1 MSGTET
7 LWQELICR
15 LEGVQAAQVVFA
27 ENGMPCEIHVLAGP
41 EKSSKSLVR
50 DIQSALTAQFGVQV
64 DHRIISVAQ
73 LSEGL
78 APRGDFRLAH
88 TGLEIKS
95 AGGRVSASVTL
106 ARGCDTYTG
115 HGESANTPF
124 ARRRCVS
131 EAALA
136 AADGRGYAVTL
147 LAGAQRRDILAR
159 GSSLGETI
167 AALDAFCA
175 SYMQAHGGRIDYIHG
190 DDEAVDLAAGD
201 GCCGILMPRMEK
213 EELFTSVLRSGP
225 FPKKSFSIGLG
236 ADKRY
241 YLECRKL

>member
-78 APRGDFRLAH
+78 VPRGDFRLAH

-136 AADGRGYAVTL
+136 AVNRAAGETCFELASVDAVTL
-147 LAGAQRRDILAR
+147 AGQGIVVAQVYSLRHGQRLL
-159 GSSLGETI
+159 GSAFLNEDPDN
-167 AALDAFCA
+167 AAV
-175 SYMQAHGGRIDYIHG
+175 H
-190 DDEAVDLAAGD
+190 
-201 GCCGILMPRMEK
+201 
-213 EELFTSVLRSGP
+213 SVLSAVNRRLSVLPRTAG
-225 FPKKSFSIGLG
+225 
-236 ADKRY
+236 
-241 YLECRKL
+241 

>member
-78 APRGDFRLAH
+78 VPRGDFRLAH

-115 HGESANTPF
+115 PGERANPPF

-136 AADGRGYAVTL
+136 AVNRAAGETCFELASVDAVTL
-147 LAGAQRRDILAR
+147 AGQGIVVTQVYSLRDGQRLL
-159 GSSLGETI
+159 GSAFLNEDPDN
-167 AALDAFCA
+167 AAV
-175 SYMQAHGGRIDYIHG
+175 H
-190 DDEAVDLAAGD
+190 
-201 GCCGILMPRMEK
+201 
-213 EELFTSVLRSGP
+213 SVLSAVNRRLSVLPRTAG
-225 FPKKSFSIGLG
+225 
-236 ADKRY
+236 
-241 YLECRKL
+241 

>member
-136 AADGRGYAVTL
+136 AVNRAAGETCFELASVDAVTL
-147 LAGAQRRDILAR
+147 AGRGIVVTQVYSLRDGQRLL
-159 GSSLGETI
+159 GSAFLNEDPDN
-167 AALDAFCA
+167 AAV
-175 SYMQAHGGRIDYIHG
+175 H
-190 DDEAVDLAAGD
+190 
-201 GCCGILMPRMEK
+201 
-213 EELFTSVLRSGP
+213 SVLSAVNRRLSVLPRTAG
-225 FPKKSFSIGLG
+225 
-236 ADKRY
+236 
-241 YLECRKL
+241 

>member
-27 ENGMPCEIHVLAGP
+27 ESGMPCEIHVLAGP

-136 AADGRGYAVTL
+136 AVNRAAGETCFELASVDAVTL
-147 LAGAQRRDILAR
+147 AGQGIVVAQVYSLRDGQRLL
-159 GSSLGETI
+159 GSAFLNEDPDN
-167 AALDAFCA
+167 AAV
-175 SYMQAHGGRIDYIHG
+175 H
-190 DDEAVDLAAGD
+190 
-201 GCCGILMPRMEK
+201 
-213 EELFTSVLRSGP
+213 SVLSAVNRRLSVLPRTAG
-225 FPKKSFSIGLG
+225 
-236 ADKRY
+236 
-241 YLECRKL
+241 

>member
-78 APRGDFRLAH
+78 VPRGDFRLAH

-136 AADGRGYAVTL
+136 AVSRAAGETCFELASVDAVTL
-147 LAGAQRRDILAR
+147 AGQGIVVTQVYSLRDGQRLL
-159 GSSLGETI
+159 GSAFLNEDPDN
-167 AALDAFCA
+167 AAV
-175 SYMQAHGGRIDYIHG
+175 H
-190 DDEAVDLAAGD
+190 
-201 GCCGILMPRMEK
+201 
-213 EELFTSVLRSGP
+213 SVLSAVNRRLSVLPRTAG
-225 FPKKSFSIGLG
+225 
-236 ADKRY
+236 
-241 YLECRKL
+241 

>member
-78 APRGDFRLAH
+78 TPRGDFRLAH

-136 AADGRGYAVTL
+136 AVNRAAGETCFELASVDAVTL
-147 LAGAQRRDILAR
+147 AGQGIVVTQVYSLRDGQRLL
-159 GSSLGETI
+159 GSAFLNEDPDN
-167 AALDAFCA
+167 AAV
-175 SYMQAHGGRIDYIHG
+175 H
-190 DDEAVDLAAGD
+190 
-201 GCCGILMPRMEK
+201 
-213 EELFTSVLRSGP
+213 SVLSAVNRRLSVLPRTAG
-225 FPKKSFSIGLG
+225 
-236 ADKRY
+236 
-241 YLECRKL
+241 

>member
-78 APRGDFRLAH
+78 VPRGDFRLAH

-95 AGGRVSASVTL
+95 AGGRLSASVTL

-136 AADGRGYAVTL
+136 AVNRAAGETCFELASVDAVTL
-147 LAGAQRRDILAR
+147 AGQGIVVTQVYSLRDGQRLL
-159 GSSLGETI
+159 GSAFLNEDPDN
-167 AALDAFCA
+167 AAV
-175 SYMQAHGGRIDYIHG
+175 H
-190 DDEAVDLAAGD
+190 
-201 GCCGILMPRMEK
+201 
-213 EELFTSVLRSGP
+213 SVLSAVNRRLSVLPRTAG
-225 FPKKSFSIGLG
+225 
-236 ADKRY
+236 
-241 YLECRKL
+241 

>member
-27 ENGMPCEIHVLAGP
+27 ENGMPCEIHVLAVP

-136 AADGRGYAVTL
+136 AVNRAAGETCFELASVDAVTL
-147 LAGAQRRDILAR
+147 AGQGIVVAQVYSLRDGQRLL
-159 GSSLGETI
+159 GSAFLNEDPDN
-167 AALDAFCA
+167 AAV
-175 SYMQAHGGRIDYIHG
+175 H
-190 DDEAVDLAAGD
+190 
-201 GCCGILMPRMEK
+201 
-213 EELFTSVLRSGP
+213 SVLSAVNRRLSVLPRTAG
-225 FPKKSFSIGLG
+225 
-236 ADKRY
+236 
-241 YLECRKL
+241 

>member
-78 APRGDFRLAH
+78 VP
-88 TGLEIKS
+88 
-95 AGGRVSASVTL
+95 GG
-106 ARGCDTYTG
+106 
-115 HGESANTPF
+115 
-124 ARRRCVS
+124 
-131 EAALA
+131 
-136 AADGRGYAVTL
+136 
-147 LAGAQRRDILAR
+147 I
-159 GSSLGETI
+159 
-167 AALDAFCA
+167 
-175 SYMQAHGGRIDYIHG
+175 
-190 DDEAVDLAAGD
+190 
-201 GCCGILMPRMEK
+201 
-213 EELFTSVLRSGP
+213 SVLPIRGWRSKARAGVC
-225 FPKKSFSIGLG
+225 LL
-236 ADKRY
+236 R
-241 YLECRKL
+241 

>member
-78 APRGDFRLAH
+78 VPRGDFRLAH

-136 AADGRGYAVTL
+136 AVNRAAGETCFELASVDAVTL
-147 LAGAQRRDILAR
+147 AGQGIVVTQVYSLRDGQRLL
-159 GSSLGETI
+159 GSAFLN
-167 AALDAFCA
+167 AAV
-175 SYMQAHGGRIDYIHG
+175 H
-190 DDEAVDLAAGD
+190 
-201 GCCGILMPRMEK
+201 
-213 EELFTSVLRSGP
+213 SVLSAVNRRLSVLPRTAG
-225 FPKKSFSIGLG
+225 
-236 ADKRY
+236 
-241 YLECRKL
+241 

>member
-136 AADGRGYAVTL
+136 AVNRAAGETCFELASVDAGT
-147 LAGAQRRDILAR
+147 LAGQGIVVTQVYSLRDGQRLL
-159 GSSLGETI
+159 GSAFLNEDPDN
-167 AALDAFCA
+167 AAV
-175 SYMQAHGGRIDYIHG
+175 H
-190 DDEAVDLAAGD
+190 
-201 GCCGILMPRMEK
+201 
-213 EELFTSVLRSGP
+213 SVLSAVNRRLSVLPRTAG
-225 FPKKSFSIGLG
+225 
-236 ADKRY
+236 
-241 YLECRKL
+241 

>member
-106 ARGCDTYTG
+106 ARGYDTYTG

-136 AADGRGYAVTL
+136 AVNRAAGETCFELASVDAVTL
-147 LAGAQRRDILAR
+147 AGQGIVVAQVYSLRDGQRLL
-159 GSSLGETI
+159 GSAFLNEDPDN
-167 AALDAFCA
+167 AAV
-175 SYMQAHGGRIDYIHG
+175 H
-190 DDEAVDLAAGD
+190 
-201 GCCGILMPRMEK
+201 
-213 EELFTSVLRSGP
+213 SVLSAVNRRLSVLPRTAG
-225 FPKKSFSIGLG
+225 
-236 ADKRY
+236 
-241 YLECRKL
+241 

>member
-15 LEGVQAAQVVFA
+15 LEGVQAAQVVFT

-78 APRGDFRLAH
+78 VPRGDFRLAH

-136 AADGRGYAVTL
+136 AVNRAAGETCFELASVDAVTL
-147 LAGAQRRDILAR
+147 AGQGIVVTQVYSLRDGQRLL
-159 GSSLGETI
+159 GSAFLNEDPDN
-167 AALDAFCA
+167 AAV
-175 SYMQAHGGRIDYIHG
+175 H
-190 DDEAVDLAAGD
+190 
-201 GCCGILMPRMEK
+201 
-213 EELFTSVLRSGP
+213 SVLSAVNRRLSVLPRTAG
-225 FPKKSFSIGLG
+225 
-236 ADKRY
+236 
-241 YLECRKL
+241 

>member
-64 DHRIISVAQ
+64 YHRIISVAQ

-78 APRGDFRLAH
+78 VPRGDFRLAH

-136 AADGRGYAVTL
+136 AVNRAAGETCFELASVDAVTL
-147 LAGAQRRDILAR
+147 AGQGIVVTQVYSLRDGQRLL
-159 GSSLGETI
+159 GSAFLNEDPDN
-167 AALDAFCA
+167 AAV
-175 SYMQAHGGRIDYIHG
+175 H
-190 DDEAVDLAAGD
+190 
-201 GCCGILMPRMEK
+201 
-213 EELFTSVLRSGP
+213 SVLSAVNRRLSVLPRTAG
-225 FPKKSFSIGLG
+225 
-236 ADKRY
+236 
-241 YLECRKL
+241 

>member
-41 EKSSKSLVR
+41 EKSSRSLVR

-136 AADGRGYAVTL
+136 AVNRAAGETCFELASVDAVTL
-147 LAGAQRRDILAR
+147 AGQGIVVAQVYSLRDGQRLL
-159 GSSLGETI
+159 GSAFLNEDPDN
-167 AALDAFCA
+167 AAV
-175 SYMQAHGGRIDYIHG
+175 H
-190 DDEAVDLAAGD
+190 
-201 GCCGILMPRMEK
+201 
-213 EELFTSVLRSGP
+213 SVLSAVNRRLSVLPRTAG
-225 FPKKSFSIGLG
+225 
-236 ADKRY
+236 
-241 YLECRKL
+241 

>member
-15 LEGVQAAQVVFA
+15 LEGVQAAQVVFT

-136 AADGRGYAVTL
+136 AVNRAAGETCFELASVDALT
-147 LAGAQRRDILAR
+147 LAGQGIVVAQVYSLRDGQRLL
-159 GSSLGETI
+159 GSAFLNEDPDN
-167 AALDAFCA
+167 AAV
-175 SYMQAHGGRIDYIHG
+175 H
-190 DDEAVDLAAGD
+190 
-201 GCCGILMPRMEK
+201 
-213 EELFTSVLRSGP
+213 SVLCAVNRRLSVLPRTAG
-225 FPKKSFSIGLG
+225 
-236 ADKRY
+236 
-241 YLECRKL
+241 

>member
-78 APRGDFRLAH
+78 VPRGDFRLAH

-136 AADGRGYAVTL
+136 AVNRAAGETCFELASVDAVTL
-147 LAGAQRRDILAR
+147 AGQGIVVAQVY
-159 GSSLGETI
+159 SLLDGQRLLGI
-167 AALDAFCA
+167 AFLNEDPDNA
-175 SYMQAHGGRIDYIHG
+175 
-190 DDEAVDLAAGD
+190 AVH
-201 GCCGILMPRMEK
+201 
-213 EELFTSVLRSGP
+213 SVLSAVNRRLSVLPRTAG
-225 FPKKSFSIGLG
+225 
-236 ADKRY
+236 
-241 YLECRKL
+241 

>member
-27 ENGMPCEIHVLAGP
+27 ESGMPCEIHVLAGP

-106 ARGCDTYTG
+106 ARGGDTYTG

-136 AADGRGYAVTL
+136 AVNCAAGEACFELASVDAVTL
-147 LAGAQRRDILAR
+147 AGQGIVVAQVYSLRDGQRLL
-159 GSSLGETI
+159 GSAFLNEDPDN
-167 AALDAFCA
+167 AAV
-175 SYMQAHGGRIDYIHG
+175 H
-190 DDEAVDLAAGD
+190 
-201 GCCGILMPRMEK
+201 
-213 EELFTSVLRSGP
+213 SVLSAVNRRLSVLPRTAG
-225 FPKKSFSIGLG
+225 
-236 ADKRY
+236 
-241 YLECRKL
+241 

>member
-136 AADGRGYAVTL
+136 AVNRAAGETCFELASVDAVTL
-147 LAGAQRRDILAR
+147 AGQGIVVAQVYSLRDGQRLLGSAFLNEDPDNAAVHSGLSAVNRRL
-159 GSSLGETI
+159 
-167 AALDAFCA
+167 
-175 SYMQAHGGRIDYIHG
+175 
-190 DDEAVDLAAGD
+190 
-201 GCCGILMPRMEK
+201 
-213 EELFTSVLRSGP
+213 SVLPRTAG
-225 FPKKSFSIGLG
+225 
-236 ADKRY
+236 
-241 YLECRKL
+241 

>member
-78 APRGDFRLAH
+78 VPRGDFRLAH

-115 HGESANTPF
+115 HGESATTPF

-136 AADGRGYAVTL
+136 AVNRAAGETCFELASVDAVTL
-147 LAGAQRRDILAR
+147 AGQGIVVAQVYSLRDGQRLL
-159 GSSLGETI
+159 GSAFLNEDPDN
-167 AALDAFCA
+167 AAV
-175 SYMQAHGGRIDYIHG
+175 H
-190 DDEAVDLAAGD
+190 
-201 GCCGILMPRMEK
+201 
-213 EELFTSVLRSGP
+213 SVLSAVNRRLSVLPRTAG
-225 FPKKSFSIGLG
+225 
-236 ADKRY
+236 
-241 YLECRKL
+241 

>member
-27 ENGMPCEIHVLAGP
+27 ENGIPCEIHVLAGP

-78 APRGDFRLAH
+78 VPRGDFRLAH

-95 AGGRVSASVTL
+95 AGGRVSASVKL

-136 AADGRGYAVTL
+136 AVNRAAGETCFELASVDAVTL
-147 LAGAQRRDILAR
+147 AGQGIVVTQVYSLRDGQRLL
-159 GSSLGETI
+159 GSAFLNEDPDN
-167 AALDAFCA
+167 AAV
-175 SYMQAHGGRIDYIHG
+175 H
-190 DDEAVDLAAGD
+190 
-201 GCCGILMPRMEK
+201 
-213 EELFTSVLRSGP
+213 SVLSAVNRRLSVLPRTAG
-225 FPKKSFSIGLG
+225 
-236 ADKRY
+236 
-241 YLECRKL
+241 

>member
-78 APRGDFRLAH
+78 VPRGDFRLAH

-136 AADGRGYAVTL
+136 AVNRAAGETCFELASVDAVTL
-147 LAGAQRRDILAR
+147 AGQGIVVTQVYSLRDGQRLL
-159 GSSLGETI
+159 GS
-167 AALDAFCA
+167 AFLNE
-175 SYMQAHGGRIDYIHG
+175 DP
-190 DDEAVDLAAGD
+190 DNTAVH
-201 GCCGILMPRMEK
+201 
-213 EELFTSVLRSGP
+213 SVLSAVNRRLSVLPRTAG
-225 FPKKSFSIGLG
+225 
-236 ADKRY
+236 
-241 YLECRKL
+241 

>member
-64 DHRIISVAQ
+64 DHRIISAAQ

-136 AADGRGYAVTL
+136 AVNRAAGETCFELASVDAVTL
-147 LAGAQRRDILAR
+147 AGQGIVVAQVYSLRDGQRLL
-159 GSSLGETI
+159 GSAFLNEDPDN
-167 AALDAFCA
+167 AAV
-175 SYMQAHGGRIDYIHG
+175 H
-190 DDEAVDLAAGD
+190 
-201 GCCGILMPRMEK
+201 
-213 EELFTSVLRSGP
+213 SVLSAVNRRLSVLPRTAG
-225 FPKKSFSIGLG
+225 
-236 ADKRY
+236 
-241 YLECRKL
+241 

>member
-106 ARGCDTYTG
+106 AGQGIVVAQVYSLRDGQRLLG
-115 HGESANTPF
+115 SAFLNEDPDN
-124 ARRRCVS
+124 
-131 EAALA
+131 AA
-136 AADGRGYAVTL
+136 V
-147 LAGAQRRDILAR
+147 
-159 GSSLGETI
+159 
-167 AALDAFCA
+167 
-175 SYMQAHGGRIDYIHG
+175 H
-190 DDEAVDLAAGD
+190 
-201 GCCGILMPRMEK
+201 
-213 EELFTSVLRSGP
+213 SVLSAVNRRLSVLPRTAG
-225 FPKKSFSIGLG
+225 
-236 ADKRY
+236 
-241 YLECRKL
+241 

>member
-78 APRGDFRLAH
+78 VPRGDFRLAH

-136 AADGRGYAVTL
+136 AVNRAAGETCFELASVDAVTL
-147 LAGAQRRDILAR
+147 AGQGLVVTQVYSLRDGQRLL
-159 GSSLGETI
+159 GSAFLNEDPDN
-167 AALDAFCA
+167 AAV
-175 SYMQAHGGRIDYIHG
+175 H
-190 DDEAVDLAAGD
+190 
-201 GCCGILMPRMEK
+201 
-213 EELFTSVLRSGP
+213 SVLSAVNRRLSVLPRTAG
-225 FPKKSFSIGLG
+225 
-236 ADKRY
+236 
-241 YLECRKL
+241 

>member
-78 APRGDFRLAH
+78 APREDFRLAH

-136 AADGRGYAVTL
+136 AVNRAAGETCFELASVDAVTL
-147 LAGAQRRDILAR
+147 AGQGIVVAQVYSLRDGQRLL
-159 GSSLGETI
+159 GSAFLNEDPDN
-167 AALDAFCA
+167 AAV
-175 SYMQAHGGRIDYIHG
+175 H
-190 DDEAVDLAAGD
+190 
-201 GCCGILMPRMEK
+201 
-213 EELFTSVLRSGP
+213 SVLSAVNRRLSVLPRTAG
-225 FPKKSFSIGLG
+225 
-236 ADKRY
+236 
-241 YLECRKL
+241 

>member
-15 LEGVQAAQVVFA
+15 LEGVQAAQVVLA

-78 APRGDFRLAH
+78 VPRGDFRLAH

-136 AADGRGYAVTL
+136 AVNRAAGETCFELASVDAVTL
-147 LAGAQRRDILAR
+147 AGQGIVVTQVYSLRDGQRLL
-159 GSSLGETI
+159 GSAFLNEDPDN
-167 AALDAFCA
+167 AAV
-175 SYMQAHGGRIDYIHG
+175 H
-190 DDEAVDLAAGD
+190 
-201 GCCGILMPRMEK
+201 
-213 EELFTSVLRSGP
+213 SVLSAVNRRLSVLPRTAG
-225 FPKKSFSIGLG
+225 
-236 ADKRY
+236 
-241 YLECRKL
+241 

>member
-136 AADGRGYAVTL
+136 AVNRAAGETCFELASVDAVTL
-147 LAGAQRRDILAR
+147 AGQGIVVAQVYSLRDGQRLL
-159 GSSLGETI
+159 GSAFLKEDPDN
-167 AALDAFCA
+167 AAV
-175 SYMQAHGGRIDYIHG
+175 H
-190 DDEAVDLAAGD
+190 
-201 GCCGILMPRMEK
+201 
-213 EELFTSVLRSGP
+213 SVLSAVNRRLSVLPRTAG
-225 FPKKSFSIGLG
+225 
-236 ADKRY
+236 
-241 YLECRKL
+241 

>member
-78 APRGDFRLAH
+78 VPRGDFRLAH

-136 AADGRGYAVTL
+136 AVNRAAGETCFELASVDAVTL
-147 LAGAQRRDILAR
+147 AGQGIVATQVYSLRDGQRLL
-159 GSSLGETI
+159 GSAFLNEDPDN
-167 AALDAFCA
+167 AAV
-175 SYMQAHGGRIDYIHG
+175 H
-190 DDEAVDLAAGD
+190 
-201 GCCGILMPRMEK
+201 
-213 EELFTSVLRSGP
+213 SVLSAVNRRLSVLPRTAG
-225 FPKKSFSIGLG
+225 
-236 ADKRY
+236 
-241 YLECRKL
+241 

>member
-78 APRGDFRLAH
+78 VPRGDFRLAH

-95 AGGRVSASVTL
+95 AGGRVSASVKL

-136 AADGRGYAVTL
+136 AVNRAAGETCFELASVDAVTL
-147 LAGAQRRDILAR
+147 AGQGIVVTQVYSLRDGQRLL
-159 GSSLGETI
+159 GSAFLNEDPDN
-167 AALDAFCA
+167 AAV
-175 SYMQAHGGRIDYIHG
+175 H
-190 DDEAVDLAAGD
+190 
-201 GCCGILMPRMEK
+201 
-213 EELFTSVLRSGP
+213 SVLSAVNRRLSVLPRTAG
-225 FPKKSFSIGLG
+225 
-236 ADKRY
+236 
-241 YLECRKL
+241 

>member
-95 AGGRVSASVTL
+95 AGGREMCIRDSFEWRL
-106 ARGCDTYTG
+106 CRGKLLC
-115 HGESANTPF
+115 
-124 ARRRCVS
+124 
-131 EAALA
+131 
-136 AADGRGYAVTL
+136 AV
-147 LAGAQRRDILAR
+147 
-159 GSSLGETI
+159 
-167 AALDAFCA
+167 FP
-175 SYMQAHGGRIDYIHG
+175 AH
-190 DDEAVDLAAGD
+190 
-201 GCCGILMPRMEK
+201 
-213 EELFTSVLRSGP
+213 F
-225 FPKKSFSIGLG
+225 
-236 ADKRY
+236 
-241 YLECRKL
+241 

>member
-136 AADGRGYAVTL
+136 AVNRAGETCFELASVDAVTL
-147 LAGAQRRDILAR
+147 AGQGIVVAQVYSLRDGQRLL
-159 GSSLGETI
+159 GSAFLNEDPDN
-167 AALDAFCA
+167 AAV
-175 SYMQAHGGRIDYIHG
+175 H
-190 DDEAVDLAAGD
+190 
-201 GCCGILMPRMEK
+201 
-213 EELFTSVLRSGP
+213 SVLSAVNRRLSVLPRTAG
-225 FPKKSFSIGLG
+225 
-236 ADKRY
+236 
-241 YLECRKL
+241 

>member
-136 AADGRGYAVTL
+136 AVNRAAGETCFELASVDAVTL
-147 LAGAQRRDILAR
+147 AGQGIVEAQVYSLRDGQRLL
-159 GSSLGETI
+159 GSAFLNEDPDN
-167 AALDAFCA
+167 AAV
-175 SYMQAHGGRIDYIHG
+175 H
-190 DDEAVDLAAGD
+190 
-201 GCCGILMPRMEK
+201 
-213 EELFTSVLRSGP
+213 SVLSAVNRRLSVLPRTAG
-225 FPKKSFSIGLG
+225 
-236 ADKRY
+236 
-241 YLECRKL
+241 

>member
-78 APRGDFRLAH
+78 VPRGDFRLAH

-136 AADGRGYAVTL
+136 AVNRAAGETCFELASVDAVTL
-147 LAGAQRRDILAR
+147 AGQGIVVAQVYSLRDGQRLL
-159 GSSLGETI
+159 GSAFLNEDPDN
-167 AALDAFCA
+167 AA
-175 SYMQAHGGRIDYIHG
+175 AH
-190 DDEAVDLAAGD
+190 
-201 GCCGILMPRMEK
+201 
-213 EELFTSVLRSGP
+213 SVLSAVNRRLSVLPRTAG
-225 FPKKSFSIGLG
+225 
-236 ADKRY
+236 
-241 YLECRKL
+241 

>member
-7 LWQELICR
+7 LRQELICR

-78 APRGDFRLAH
+78 VPRGDFRLAH

-136 AADGRGYAVTL
+136 AVNRAAGETCFELASVDAVTL
-147 LAGAQRRDILAR
+147 AGQGIVVTQVYSLRDGQRLL
-159 GSSLGETI
+159 GSAFLNEDPDN
-167 AALDAFCA
+167 AAV
-175 SYMQAHGGRIDYIHG
+175 H
-190 DDEAVDLAAGD
+190 
-201 GCCGILMPRMEK
+201 
-213 EELFTSVLRSGP
+213 SVLSAVNRRLSVLPRTAG
-225 FPKKSFSIGLG
+225 
-236 ADKRY
+236 
-241 YLECRKL
+241 

>member
-78 APRGDFRLAH
+78 VPRGDFRLAH

-136 AADGRGYAVTL
+136 AVNRAAGETCFELASVDALT
-147 LAGAQRRDILAR
+147 LAGQGIVVTQVYSLRDGQRLL
-159 GSSLGETI
+159 GSAFLNEDPDN
-167 AALDAFCA
+167 AAV
-175 SYMQAHGGRIDYIHG
+175 H
-190 DDEAVDLAAGD
+190 
-201 GCCGILMPRMEK
+201 
-213 EELFTSVLRSGP
+213 SVLSAVNRRLSVLPRTAG
-225 FPKKSFSIGLG
+225 
-236 ADKRY
+236 
-241 YLECRKL
+241 

>member
-78 APRGDFRLAH
+78 VPRGDFRLAH

-95 AGGRVSASVTL
+95 AGGRGSASVTL

-136 AADGRGYAVTL
+136 AVNRAAGETCFELASVDAVTL
-147 LAGAQRRDILAR
+147 AGQGIVVTQVYSLRDGQRLL
-159 GSSLGETI
+159 GSAFLNEDPDN
-167 AALDAFCA
+167 AAV
-175 SYMQAHGGRIDYIHG
+175 H
-190 DDEAVDLAAGD
+190 
-201 GCCGILMPRMEK
+201 
-213 EELFTSVLRSGP
+213 SVLSAVNRRLSVLPRTAG
-225 FPKKSFSIGLG
+225 
-236 ADKRY
+236 
-241 YLECRKL
+241 

>member
-64 DHRIISVAQ
+64 DHRIIRVAQ

-78 APRGDFRLAH
+78 VPRGDFRLAH

-136 AADGRGYAVTL
+136 AVNRAAGETCFELASVDAVTL
-147 LAGAQRRDILAR
+147 AGQGIVVTQVYSLRDGQRLL
-159 GSSLGETI
+159 GSAFLNEDPDN
-167 AALDAFCA
+167 AAV
-175 SYMQAHGGRIDYIHG
+175 H
-190 DDEAVDLAAGD
+190 
-201 GCCGILMPRMEK
+201 
-213 EELFTSVLRSGP
+213 SVLSAVNRRLSVLPRTAG
-225 FPKKSFSIGLG
+225 
-236 ADKRY
+236 
-241 YLECRKL
+241 

>member
-136 AADGRGYAVTL
+136 AGNRAAGETCFELASVDAVTL
-147 LAGAQRRDILAR
+147 AGQGIVVAQVYSLRDGQRLL
-159 GSSLGETI
+159 GSAFLNEDPDN
-167 AALDAFCA
+167 AAV
-175 SYMQAHGGRIDYIHG
+175 H
-190 DDEAVDLAAGD
+190 
-201 GCCGILMPRMEK
+201 
-213 EELFTSVLRSGP
+213 SVLSAVNRRLSVLPRTAG
-225 FPKKSFSIGLG
+225 
-236 ADKRY
+236 
-241 YLECRKL
+241 